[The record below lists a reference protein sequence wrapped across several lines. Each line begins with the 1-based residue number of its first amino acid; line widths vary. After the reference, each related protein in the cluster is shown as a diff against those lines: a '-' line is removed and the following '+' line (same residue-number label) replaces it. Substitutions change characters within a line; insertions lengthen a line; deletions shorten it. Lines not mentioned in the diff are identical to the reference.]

1 MTAYNIVRMRV
12 RAGQQRSFE
21 TMNAVERTS
30 VPKGAR
36 RADLV
41 KTGDTSYCFIGEW
54 SSYMD
59 IVAARAEMIADL
71 GRFRDILVDLG
82 GGLGVTFP
90 VSGEAVVE
98 FEGGAGQSTPGSTRP
113 AFSIARYRARP
124 GREQDFVVAVKQ
136 AVSNPDVGKAGFRRA
151 ALVDVGTRAFI
162 LLGEWDSLL
171 LLNKANPQMIG
182 TIDSHRE
189 LLEDMSSVGSAHVA
203 SGEVVVAYRVT

>member
-59 IVAARAEMIADL
+59 IVER
-71 GRFRDILVDLG
+71 
-82 GGLGVTFP
+82 
-90 VSGEAVVE
+90 
-98 FEGGAGQSTPGSTRP
+98 
-113 AFSIARYRARP
+113 RARDP
-124 GREQDFVVAVKQ
+124 FTEEDLRAQDAMRKRWLMDQVFSDPYSSIEIPFEVHTLW
-136 AVSNPDVGKAGFRRA
+136 NA
-151 ALVDVGTRAFI
+151 A
-162 LLGEWDSLL
+162 
-171 LLNKANPQMIG
+171 P
-182 TIDSHRE
+182 
-189 LLEDMSSVGSAHVA
+189 
-203 SGEVVVAYRVT
+203 RVRF